1 MKNKSVIIGI
11 VFYVAIIF
19 LSLYFIVVPSVKK
32 LSELS
37 KIKEL
42 TVEEKTVL
50 IDEINKKYSE
60 KEIEINEKYLEL
72 EKSVNDKY
80 TPMIENIKTEYDN
93 KEEEIKDKYKKLEK
107 EYDSIIDKKKAEQTN
122 EFFKNGLS
130 EKYNNMSSEIM
141 SLSKEKGQLTFDKSD
156 EIRDLEKKK
165 QEELDRIN
173 KSKSEELNTIN
184 KNKSD
189 ELKRFNE
196 SKENEVNEINNRNK
210 TNEYLKSKSILYI
223 IIGFV
228 IILLPLL
235 YIIIVFN
242 KLTKL
247 YNNVKEKWSSVDV
260 LLKQRAD
267 LIPNIVECVK
277 EYSKYEKDT
286 LVNVTKA
293 RNEVLNAASKEEEIN
308 ANEHLGNVVDRLF
321 ALKEDYPELKSNS
334 NFMILQDNL
343 RDLEN
348 NISIRRSEYNKSVLN
363 YKNKIETFPSNIIAN
378 IFKFKEELFFEIDK
392 EEKENLKVNLS

>member
-1 MKNKSVIIGI
+1 MKNKSTVIGI
-11 VFYVAIIF
+11 VLYAIIIF
-19 LSLYFIVVPSVKK
+19 LSCYFIIVPSIKK
-32 LSELS
+32 ISELN
-37 KIKEL
+37 KNKDL
-42 TVEEKTVL
+42 TTEEITVL
-50 IDEINKKYSE
+50 IDEINERYSE
-60 KEIEINEKYLEL
+60 KEVEINDKYLEL
-72 EKSVNDKY
+72 EKEADDKY
-80 TPMIENIKTEYDN
+80 NQMIESITTEYD
-93 KEEEIKDKYKKLEK
+93 KEENEIKERYKKLEK
-107 EYDSIIDKKKAEQTN
+107 EYDSKIDKKKSEQTN

-130 EKYNNMSSEIM
+130 EKYNNITSEIM
-141 SLSKEKGQLTFDKSD
+141 SLSKEKSELTFDESD
-156 EIRDLEKKK
+156 EIISLDREK
-165 QEELDRIN
+165 QEELSRIN
-173 KSKSEELNTIN
+173 KSKNEELSTIN

-196 SKENEVNEINNRNK
+196 SKLNEVNEINNRNK
-210 TNEYLKSKSILYI
+210 TNESLKNKNILYV

-228 IILLPLL
+228 IILLPIL
-235 YIIIVFN
+235 YIIVVFN

-247 YNNVKEKWSSVDV
+247 YNNVKEKWSGVDI

-267 LIPNIVECVK
+267 LIPNIVEVVK

-308 ANEHLGNVVDRLF
+308 ANEHLGIIVGRLLT
-321 ALKEDYPELKSNS
+321 LKEDYPELKANK
-334 NFMILQDNL
+334 NFMYLQDNL

-392 EEKENLKVNLS
+392 EEKENLKVKLS

>member
-1 MKNKSVIIGI
+1 MKNKSTIIGI
-11 VFYVAIIF
+11 ILYAIIIF
-19 LSLYFIVVPSVKK
+19 LSCYFIIVPSFIKINELSKVKK
-32 LSELS
+32 LT
-37 KIKEL
+37 KEEI
-42 TVEEKTVL
+42 TTL

-60 KEIEINEKYLEL
+60 EENRISNKYLEL
-72 EKSVNDKY
+72 EKPVSDKY
-80 TPMIENIKTEYDN
+80 AKEIDDIVTEYDN
-93 KEEEIKDKYKKLEK
+93 KEKEIEDKYKKLEK
-107 EYDSIIDKKKAEQTN
+107 EYDSKIDKKKTEQTN

-130 EKYNNMSSEIM
+130 EKYNNITSEIM
-141 SLSKEKGQLTFDKSD
+141 SLSKEKGELIFAKQDEKSD
-156 EIRDLEKKK
+156 LDKNK
-165 QEELDRIN
+165 QEELDGVNRQKN
-173 KSKSEELNTIN
+173 EELSTIN

-189 ELKRFNE
+189 ELKRLSDNK
-196 SKENEVNEINNRNK
+196 SKEVNEINNRNK
-210 TNEYLKSKSILYI
+210 NNEYLKNKNILYV

-228 IILLPLL
+228 IILLPIL
-235 YIIIVFN
+235 YIIVVFN

-247 YNNVKEKWSSVDV
+247 YNNIKEKWSSVDI

-267 LIPNIVECVK
+267 LIPNIVEVVK

-293 RNEVLNAASKEEEIN
+293 RNEVLNATSKEEEIN

-321 ALKEDYPELKSNS
+321 ALKENYPELKSNK
-334 NFMILQDNL
+334 NFMDLQDNL

-363 YKNKIETFPSNIIAN
+363 YKNKIDTFPSNIIAN

-392 EEKENLKVNLS
+392 EEKENPQVKLN